1 MKRIIISLIAIVVA
15 MSVSAAPVDY
25 ATALNKVNNYLAN
38 KMNPGMMMSPSAL
51 NPVLLKAEMSN
62 SRLNQPVYYIFNT
75 STTYL
80 VVAGDDRAEEILM
93 EGDAPLRDIN
103 NLPPGMIDM
112 LSIYK
117 DEIDYLLAHPGL
129 VVKPMPSPKNTPSLK
144 AVTISPMLT
153 ALWDQDAP
161 YWSQCRFS
169 YSGYT
174 YQCYTGCPATSAS
187 MVMYY
192 WKYPLQVAALPS
204 YTALLDLSF
213 HNSVSYTY
221 PALPATSFDWDNMK
235 DSYSGDYT
243 SAQGNAVATLMRYV
257 GQAEGMK
264 YGTAASGGS
273 SINVSENHRIADM
286 FKLFGYKSTATN
298 VQKSSYD
305 DAEWAALIQSELI
318 AGRPLVYCAVAST
331 AGGHAFNVDGYR
343 DSDNKYHVNWGWSGE
358 GNNWFVMNAFI
369 DGSDIF
375 DQSQQ
380 AIIGV
385 EPPGGAVTTP
395 VLTVYPT
402 SLSFTGCLT
411 GKTYTKTF
419 TVSGRNLVDNV
430 TLSSSNPVF
439 TISPSTLTADQASA
453 GATITIT
460 YKPTAAGTQNDT
472 ITVSSSG
479 AESKTVYVSGTADL
493 ETYGPVMLEASN
505 ITSTSFTATWTDET
519 PAENVESYT
528 LYVSDKPFKPAVALL
543 DSIDWTQSNAIPAG
557 WSQNGL
563 NYFSSNSASYL
574 SPDGYVQS
582 GIYDLTGYDKVTVM
596 IYSEPFNSNNSL
608 TVTTSVDSKN
618 VSLPANASFA
628 WYTFVVN
635 CASSDYI
642 KITSSGVPDMRYVK
656 VYAGEF
662 TTPQL
667 RASESGDETY
677 RVITG
682 ITDKNYTVTALTSGG
697 TFYFYVEAN
706 YINGGIAPSIVKEVT
721 LFENEHTFQL
731 GDVDHD
737 GEVSIDDVTKLIDF
751 LLGGDNGACLV
762 CGDVDTD
769 GIISIADVTALIDYL
784 LSGTWH

>member
-25 ATALNKVNNYLAN
+25 ATALKKVNNYLAN
-38 KMNPGMMMSPSAL
+38 KMYPGMMMSPSAL
-51 NPVLLKAEMSN
+51 NPVLLKAEMGN
-62 SRLNQPVYYIFNT
+62 SKLNQPVYYIFNT

-93 EGDAPLRDIN
+93 EGDAPLQDIN

-117 DEIDYLLAHPGL
+117 DEIDYLLEHPGL
-129 VVKPMPSPKNTPSLK
+129 VVKPLPSPKNTPSLK

-153 ALWDQDAP
+153 ALWDQEAP
-161 YWSQCRFS
+161 YWNQCRFS
-169 YSGYT
+169 FSGYT

-204 YTALLDLSF
+204 YTALLNLSF

-221 PALPATSFDWDNMK
+221 PALPATSFDWNNMK
-235 DSYSGDYT
+235 DSYTGDYT
-243 SAQGNAVATLMRYV
+243 SAQGTAVATLMRYV

-264 YGTAASGGS
+264 YGTAASSGS
-273 SINVSENHRIADM
+273 SINVSENYRIADM

-305 DAEWAALIQSELI
+305 DADWAALIQSELI
-318 AGRPLVYCAVAST
+318 AGRPLVYCAIAST
-331 AGGHAFNVDGYR
+331 GGGHAFNVDGYR

-358 GNNWFVMNAFI
+358 GNNWFVMNAFM
-369 DGSDIF
+369 DGSDTF

-385 EPPGGAVTTP
+385 EPPDGAVTTP
-395 VLTVYPT
+395 VLTVNPT
-402 SLSFTGCLT
+402 SLSFTGCST
-411 GKTYTKTF
+411 GETYTETF
-419 TVSGRNLVDNV
+419 TVSGRNLVGNV

-439 TISPSTLTADQASA
+439 TISPSTLTAAQASA
-453 GATITIT
+453 GATITVT

-472 ITVSSSG
+472 ITVSSSD
-479 AESKTVYVSGTADL
+479 AESKTVYVSGTAAL
-493 ETYGPVMLEASN
+493 ETYDPVMLEASN

-528 LYVSDKPFKPAVALL
+528 LYVSDQPFKPAVVLL

-557 WSQNGL
+557 WSQSGL
-563 NYFSSNSASYL
+563 NYFSSNRASYL

-582 GIYDLTGYDKVTVM
+582 GTYDLTGYDKVTVM
-596 IYSEPFNSNNSL
+596 IYSEPYNGDNTL

-618 VSLPANASFA
+618 ESLPTNSSFA
-628 WYTFVVN
+628 WYTFIVN

-642 KITSSGVPDMRYVK
+642 RITSSGVPDMRYVK

-662 TTPQL
+662 TAPQL
-667 RASESGDETY
+667 KASESGDETY

-682 ITDKNYTVTALTSGG
+682 ITDKTYTVTGLTSGG
-697 TFYFYVEAN
+697 SFYFYVEAN

-721 LFENEHTFQL
+721 LLENEHTFQL

-737 GEVSIDDVTKLIDF
+737 GKVGIADVTELINF

-762 CGDVDTD
+762 CGDVETD
-769 GIISIADVTALIDYL
+769 GKISIADVTALINHL
-784 LSGTWH
+784 LRGSW

>member
-1 MKRIIISLIAIVVA
+1 
-15 MSVSAAPVDY
+15 
-25 ATALNKVNNYLAN
+25 
-38 KMNPGMMMSPSAL
+38 
-51 NPVLLKAEMSN
+51 
-62 SRLNQPVYYIFNT
+62 
-75 STTYL
+75 
-80 VVAGDDRAEEILM
+80 
-93 EGDAPLRDIN
+93 
-103 NLPPGMIDM
+103 
-112 LSIYK
+112 
-117 DEIDYLLAHPGL
+117 
-129 VVKPMPSPKNTPSLK
+129 
-144 AVTISPMLT
+144 
-153 ALWDQDAP
+153 
-161 YWSQCRFS
+161 
-169 YSGYT
+169 
-174 YQCYTGCPATSAS
+174 
-187 MVMYY
+187 
-192 WKYPLQVAALPS
+192 
-204 YTALLDLSF
+204 
-213 HNSVSYTY
+213 
-221 PALPATSFDWDNMK
+221 MK
-235 DSYSGDYT
+235 DSYTGDYT
-243 SAQGNAVATLMRYV
+243 SAQGNAVAQLMRYV

-264 YGTAASGGS
+264 YGTAASSGS

-305 DAEWAALIQSELI
+305 DADWAALIQSELI

-358 GNNWFVMNAFI
+358 GNNWFVMNAFM
-369 DGSDIF
+369 DGSDTF

-385 EPPGGAVTTP
+385 EPPDGAVTTP
-395 VLTVYPT
+395 VLTVNPT
-402 SLSFTGCLT
+402 SLSFTGCST
-411 GKTYTKTF
+411 GETYTETF
-419 TVSGRNLVDNV
+419 TVSGRNLVGNV

-453 GATITIT
+453 GATITVT
-460 YKPTAAGTQNDT
+460 YKPTAAGTHNDT
-472 ITVSSSG
+472 ITVSSSD
-479 AESKTVYVSGTADL
+479 AESKTVYVSGKADL
-493 ETYGPVMLEASN
+493 ETYDPVMLEAGN

-543 DSIDWTQSNAIPAG
+543 DSIDWTQSNAIPAS
-557 WSQNGL
+557 WSQYGL
-563 NYFSSNSASYL
+563 NYFSSNRAAYL

-582 GIYDLTGYDKVTVM
+582 GTYDLTGYDKVTVM
-596 IYSEPFNSNNSL
+596 IYSEPFNSNNTL
-608 TVTTSVDSKN
+608 TVTTSVDNKT
-618 VSLPANASFA
+618 VYLPTNASFA

-642 KITSSGVPDMRYVK
+642 RITSSGVPDMRYVK

-662 TTPQL
+662 TAPQL
-667 RASESGDETY
+667 KASESGDETY

-682 ITDKNYTVTALTSGG
+682 ITDKNYTVTGLTAGC

-737 GEVSIDDVTKLIDF
+737 GIVGIADVAELIDF

-762 CGDVDTD
+762 CGDVETD
-769 GIISIADVTALIDYL
+769 GIISIADVAALIDYL
-784 LSGTWH
+784 LKGSW

>member
-1 MKRIIISLIAIVVA
+1 MKRIIISLIAIVIA

-25 ATALNKVNNYLAN
+25 ATALKKVKNHLAN
-38 KMNPGMMMSPSAL
+38 KMYPGMMMSPSAL
-51 NPVLLKAEMSN
+51 NPVLLKAEMGN
-62 SRLNQPVYYIFNT
+62 SKLNQPVYYIFNT

-93 EGDAPLRDIN
+93 EGDAPLQDIN

-117 DEIDYLLAHPGL
+117 DEIDYLLEHPGL
-129 VVKPMPSPKNTPSLK
+129 VVKRLPSPKNTPSLK

-161 YWSQCRFS
+161 YWNQCRFS
-169 YSGYT
+169 FSGYT

-192 WKYPLQVAALPS
+192 WKYPLQVEALPS

-221 PALPATSFDWDNMK
+221 PALSATSFDWNNMK
-235 DSYSGDYT
+235 DSYTGDYT
-243 SAQGNAVATLMRYV
+243 PAQGNAVATLMRYV

-305 DAEWAALIQSELI
+305 DADWAALIQSELI

-343 DSDNKYHVNWGWSGE
+343 VSDNKYHVNWGWSGE
-358 GNNWFVMNAFI
+358 GNNWFVMNAFM
-369 DGSDIF
+369 DGSDTF

-385 EPPGGAVTTP
+385 EPPDGVVTTP

-402 SLSFTGCLT
+402 SLSFTGCST
-411 GKTYTKTF
+411 GETYTKTF
-419 TVSGRNLVDNV
+419 TVNGRNLVGNV

-453 GATITIT
+453 GATITVT

-472 ITVSSSG
+472 ITVSSSD

-493 ETYGPVMLEASN
+493 ETYDPVMLEASN
-505 ITSTSFTATWTDET
+505 ITATSFTATWTDET

-528 LYVSDKPFKPAVALL
+528 LYVSNQPFKPAVALL

-557 WSQNGL
+557 WSQYGL
-563 NYFSSNSASYL
+563 NYYSSNRASYL

-582 GIYDLTGYDKVTVM
+582 GTYDLTGYDKVTVM
-596 IYSEPFNSNNSL
+596 IYSEPFNSNSTL
-608 TVTTSVDSKN
+608 TVTTSVDSKI

-662 TTPQL
+662 TAPQL
-667 RASESGDETY
+667 KASESGDETY

-682 ITDKNYTVTALTSGG
+682 ITDKNYTITGLTPGG
-697 TFYFYVEAN
+697 SFYFYVEAN

-737 GEVSIDDVTKLIDF
+737 GKVSIADVTELIDF
-751 LLGGDNGACLV
+751 LLDNNNGVCTI
-762 CGDVDTD
+762 CGDVETD
-769 GIISIADVTALIDYL
+769 GIISIADVTALIDL
-784 LSGTWH
+784 LLNSGN

>member
-1 MKRIIISLIAIVVA
+1 MKRIITSLIAIVVA

-25 ATALNKVNNYLAN
+25 ATALKKVNNYLAN
-38 KMNPGMMMSPSAL
+38 KMYPGMMMSPSAL
-51 NPVLLKAEMSN
+51 NPVLLKAEMGN
-62 SRLNQPVYYIFNT
+62 SKPNQPVYYIFNT

-117 DEIDYLLAHPGL
+117 DEIDYLLEHPGL
-129 VVKPMPSPKNTPSLK
+129 VVKPLPSPKNTP
-144 AVTISPMLT
+144 VTISPMLT

-161 YWSQCRFS
+161 YWNQCRFS
-169 YSGYT
+169 FSGYT

-221 PALPATSFDWDNMK
+221 PALPATSFDWNNMK
-235 DSYSGDYT
+235 DSYTGDYT

-264 YGTAASGGS
+264 YGTAASSGS

-305 DAEWAALIQSELI
+305 DADWAALIQSELI

-358 GNNWFVMNAFI
+358 GNNWCVMNAFI
-369 DGSDIF
+369 DGSDTF

-385 EPPGGAVTTP
+385 EPPDGAVTTP
-395 VLTVYPT
+395 VLTVNPA
-402 SLSFTGCLT
+402 SLSFTGCST
-411 GKTYTKTF
+411 GETYTKTF
-419 TVSGRNLVDNV
+419 TVNGRNLVGNV

-439 TISPSTLTADQASA
+439 TISPSTLTVEQASS
-453 GATITIT
+453 GATITVT

-472 ITVSSSG
+472 ITVSSSD
-479 AESKTVYVSGTADL
+479 AESKTVYVSGTAAL
-493 ETYGPVMLEASN
+493 ETYAPVMLEASN

-528 LYVSDKPFKPAVALL
+528 LHVSDKPFKPAVALL
-543 DSIDWTQSNAIPAG
+543 DSVDWTQSNAIPAG

-563 NYFSSNSASYL
+563 NYFSSNRASYL

-582 GIYDLTGYDKVTVM
+582 GIYDLTGYDKMTVM
-596 IYSEPFNSNNSL
+596 IYSEPFNSDNTL

-618 VSLPANASFA
+618 VTLPTNASFA

-662 TTPQL
+662 TAPQL
-667 RASESGDETY
+667 KASESGDETY

-682 ITDKNYTVTALTSGG
+682 ITDKNYTVTGLTSGG

-721 LFENEHTFQL
+721 LFENEHTFQM

-737 GEVSIDDVTKLIDF
+737 GSVT
-751 LLGGDNGACLV
+751 
-762 CGDVDTD
+762 
-769 GIISIADVTALIDYL
+769 ISDVTALIDYL
-784 LSGTWH
+784 LSGNASGISLSGADCDQDGSISIGDVTALIDYLLSNHW

>member
-1 MKRIIISLIAIVVA
+1 MKRIITSLIAIVVA

-25 ATALNKVNNYLAN
+25 ATALKKVNNYLAN
-38 KMNPGMMMSPSAL
+38 KMYPGMMMSPSAL
-51 NPVLLKAEMSN
+51 NPVLLKAEMGN
-62 SRLNQPVYYIFNT
+62 SKLNQPVYYIFNT

-117 DEIDYLLAHPGL
+117 AEIDYLLEHPGL
-129 VVKPMPSPKNTPSLK
+129 VVKPLPSPKNTPSLK

-161 YWSQCRFS
+161 YWNQCRFS
-169 YSGYT
+169 FSGYT

-221 PALPATSFDWDNMK
+221 PALPATTFDWNNMK
-235 DSYSGDYT
+235 DSYTGDYT

-264 YGTAASGGS
+264 YGTAASSGS

-358 GNNWFVMNAFI
+358 GNNWCVMNAFI
-369 DGSDIF
+369 DGSDTF

-385 EPPGGAVTTP
+385 EPPDGAVTTP
-395 VLTVYPT
+395 VLTVNPA

-411 GKTYTKTF
+411 GETYTKTF
-419 TVSGRNLVDNV
+419 TVNGRNLVGNV

-439 TISPSTLTADQASA
+439 TISPSTLTVEQVSA
-453 GATITIT
+453 GATITVT
-460 YKPTAAGTQNDT
+460 YKPTVAGTQNDT

-479 AESKTVYVSGTADL
+479 AENKTVYVSGTAAL
-493 ETYGPVMLEASN
+493 ETYAPVMLEASN

-528 LYVSDKPFKPAVALL
+528 LHVSDKPFKPAVALL

-563 NYFSSNSASYL
+563 NYFSTNRASYL

-582 GIYDLTGYDKVTVM
+582 CIYDLTGYDKMTVM
-596 IYSEPFNSNNSL
+596 IYSEPFNSDNTL

-618 VSLPANASFA
+618 VTLPTNASFA

-662 TTPQL
+662 TAPQL
-667 RASESGDETY
+667 KASESGDETY

-682 ITDKNYTVTALTSGG
+682 ITFKNYTVTGLTSGG

-706 YINGGIAPSIVKEVT
+706 YINGGIAPSMVKEVT

-737 GEVSIDDVTKLIDF
+737 GTVSISDVTALIDY
-751 LLGGDNGACLV
+751 LLTGDNGACLV
-762 CGDVDTD
+762 CGDVETD
-769 GIISIADVTALIDYL
+769 GIISIGDVTALIDYL
-784 LSGTWH
+784 LSNHW

>member
-25 ATALNKVNNYLAN
+25 ATALKKVNNYLAN
-38 KMNPGMMMSPSAL
+38 KMYPGMMMSPSAL
-51 NPVLLKAEMSN
+51 NPVLLKAEMGN
-62 SRLNQPVYYIFNT
+62 SKLNQPVYYIFNT

-93 EGDAPLRDIN
+93 EGDAPLQDIN

-117 DEIDYLLAHPGL
+117 DEIDYLLEHPGL
-129 VVKPMPSPKNTPSLK
+129 VVKPLPSPKNTPSLK

-153 ALWDQDAP
+153 ALWDQEAP
-161 YWSQCRFS
+161 YWNQCRFS
-169 YSGYT
+169 FSGYT

-204 YTALLDLSF
+204 YTALLNLSF

-221 PALPATSFDWDNMK
+221 PALPATSFDWNNMK
-235 DSYSGDYT
+235 DSYTGDYT

-264 YGTAASGGS
+264 YGTAASSGS
-273 SINVSENHRIADM
+273 SINVSENYRIADM

-305 DAEWAALIQSELI
+305 DADWAALIQSELI

-358 GNNWFVMNAFI
+358 GNNWFVMNAFM
-369 DGSDIF
+369 DGSDTF

-385 EPPGGAVTTP
+385 EPPDGVVTAP
-395 VLTVYPT
+395 VLTVNPT
-402 SLSFTGCLT
+402 SLSFTGCSM
-411 GKTYTKTF
+411 GKTYSKTF
-419 TVSGRNLVDNV
+419 TVSGTNLVGNV

-439 TISPSTLTADQASA
+439 TISPSTVTAAQASA
-453 GATITIT
+453 GATITVT
-460 YKPTAAGTQNDT
+460 YKPTVAGTQNDT
-472 ITVSSSG
+472 ITVSSSD
-479 AESKTVYVSGTADL
+479 AESKTVYVSGTAAL
-493 ETYGPVMLEASN
+493 ETYDPVMLEASN

-528 LYVSDKPFKPAVALL
+528 LYVSDQPFKPAVVLL

-557 WSQNGL
+557 WSQSGL
-563 NYFSSNSASYL
+563 NYFSSNRASYL

-582 GIYDLTGYDKVTVM
+582 GTYDLTGYDKVTVM
-596 IYSEPFNSNNSL
+596 IYSEPYNGDNTL

-618 VSLPANASFA
+618 VSLPTNASFA
-628 WYTFVVN
+628 WYTFIVN

-642 KITSSGVPDMRYVK
+642 RITSSGVPDMRYVK

-662 TTPQL
+662 TAPQL
-667 RASESGDETY
+667 KASESGDETY

-682 ITDKNYTVTALTSGG
+682 ITDKTYTVTGLTSGG
-697 TFYFYVEAN
+697 SFYFYVEAN

-721 LFENEHTFQL
+721 LLENEHTFQL

-737 GEVSIDDVTKLIDF
+737 GKVGIADVTELINF

-762 CGDVDTD
+762 CGDVETD
-769 GIISIADVTALIDYL
+769 GKISIADVTALINHL
-784 LSGTWH
+784 LRGSW

>member
-1 MKRIIISLIAIVVA
+1 MKRIITSLIAIVVA

-25 ATALNKVNNYLAN
+25 ATALKKVNNYLAN
-38 KMNPGMMMSPSAL
+38 KMYPGMMMSPSAL
-51 NPVLLKAEMSN
+51 NPVLLKAEMGN
-62 SRLNQPVYYIFNT
+62 SKPNQPVYYIFNT

-117 DEIDYLLAHPGL
+117 DEIDYLLEHPGL
-129 VVKPMPSPKNTPSLK
+129 VVKPLPSPKNTP
-144 AVTISPMLT
+144 VTISPMLT

-161 YWSQCRFS
+161 YWNQCRFS
-169 YSGYT
+169 FSGYT

-221 PALPATSFDWDNMK
+221 PALPATSFDWNNMK
-235 DSYSGDYT
+235 DSYTGDYT

-264 YGTAASGGS
+264 YGTAASSGS

-305 DAEWAALIQSELI
+305 DADWAALIQSELI

-358 GNNWFVMNAFI
+358 GNNWCVMNAFI
-369 DGSDIF
+369 DGSDTF

-385 EPPGGAVTTP
+385 EPPDGAVTTP
-395 VLTVYPT
+395 VLTVNPA
-402 SLSFTGCLT
+402 SLSFTGCST
-411 GKTYTKTF
+411 GETYTKTF
-419 TVSGRNLVDNV
+419 TVNGRNLVGNV

-439 TISPSTLTADQASA
+439 TISPSTLTVEQASS
-453 GATITIT
+453 GATITVT

-472 ITVSSSG
+472 ITVSSSD
-479 AESKTVYVSGTADL
+479 AESKTVYVSGTAAL
-493 ETYGPVMLEASN
+493 ETYAPVMLEASN

-528 LYVSDKPFKPAVALL
+528 LHVSDKPFKPAVALL
-543 DSIDWTQSNAIPAG
+543 DSVDWTQSNAIPAG

-563 NYFSSNSASYL
+563 NYFSSNRASYL

-582 GIYDLTGYDKVTVM
+582 GIYDLTGYDKMTVM
-596 IYSEPFNSNNSL
+596 IYSEPFNSDNTL

-618 VSLPANASFA
+618 VTLPTNASFA

-642 KITSSGVPDMRYVK
+642 KITSSGMPDMRYVK

-662 TTPQL
+662 TAPQL
-667 RASESGDETY
+667 KASESGDETY

-682 ITDKNYTVTALTSGG
+682 ITDKNYTVTGLTSGG

-721 LFENEHTFQL
+721 LFENEHTFQM

-737 GEVSIDDVTKLIDF
+737 GSVT
-751 LLGGDNGACLV
+751 
-762 CGDVDTD
+762 
-769 GIISIADVTALIDYL
+769 ISDVTALIDYL
-784 LSGTWH
+784 LSGNASGISLSGADCDQDGSISIGDVTALIDYLLSNHW

>member
-25 ATALNKVNNYLAN
+25 ATALKKVNNYLAN
-38 KMNPGMMMSPSAL
+38 KMYPGMMMSPSAL
-51 NPVLLKAEMSN
+51 KPVLLKAEMGN
-62 SRLNQPVYYIFNT
+62 SKLNQPVYYIFNT

-93 EGDAPLRDIN
+93 EGDAPLQDIN

-112 LSIYK
+112 LGIYK
-117 DEIDYLLAHPGL
+117 DEIDYLLEHPGL
-129 VVKPMPSPKNTPSLK
+129 VVKPLPSPRNTPSLK

-153 ALWDQDAP
+153 ALWDQEAP
-161 YWSQCRFS
+161 YWNQCRFS

-221 PALPATSFDWDNMK
+221 PALPATSFDWNNMK
-235 DSYSGDYT
+235 DSYTGDYT
-243 SAQGNAVATLMRYV
+243 PAQGNAVATLMRYV

-273 SINVSENHRIADM
+273 SINVSENYRIADM

-305 DAEWAALIQSELI
+305 DADWAALIQSELI

-369 DGSDIF
+369 DGSDTF

-385 EPPGGAVTTP
+385 EPPGGVVTTP
-395 VLTVYPT
+395 VLTVNPT

-411 GKTYTKTF
+411 DETYTKTF
-419 TVSGRNLVDNV
+419 TVSGTNLVDNV

-439 TISPSTLTADQASA
+439 TISPSTLTAAQASA
-453 GATITIT
+453 GATITVT
-460 YKPTAAGTQNDT
+460 YKPTAVGTQNDT

-493 ETYGPVMLEASN
+493 ETYDPVMLEASN

-528 LYVSDKPFKPAVALL
+528 LYVSDQPFKPAVVLL

-557 WSQNGL
+557 WSQSGL
-563 NYFSSNSASYL
+563 NYFSSNRAAYL

-582 GIYDLTGYDKVTVM
+582 GTYDLTGYDKVTVM
-596 IYSEPFNSNNSL
+596 IYSEPFNSDNTL
-608 TVTTSVDSKN
+608 TVSTSVDSKT
-618 VSLPANASFA
+618 VSLPNNASFA

-662 TTPQL
+662 TAPQL
-667 RASESGDETY
+667 KASESGDETH

-682 ITDKNYTVTALTSGG
+682 ITDKNYTVTGLTSGG

-706 YINGGIAPSIVKEVT
+706 YINGGLAPSIVKEVT
-721 LFENEHTFQL
+721 LLENEHPFQL

-737 GEVSIDDVTKLIDF
+737 GKVSIADVTELIEF

-762 CGDVDTD
+762 CGDVETD
-769 GIISIADVTALIDYL
+769 GIISIADVTALIEYL
-784 LSGTWH
+784 LNGSWN

>member
-1 MKRIIISLIAIVVA
+1 MKRIITSLIAIVVA

-25 ATALNKVNNYLAN
+25 ATALKKVNNYLAN
-38 KMNPGMMMSPSAL
+38 KMYPGMMMSPSAL
-51 NPVLLKAEMSN
+51 NPVLLKAEMGN
-62 SRLNQPVYYIFNT
+62 SKPNQPVYYIFNT

-117 DEIDYLLAHPGL
+117 DEIDYLLEHPGL
-129 VVKPMPSPKNTPSLK
+129 VVKPLPSPKNTP
-144 AVTISPMLT
+144 VTISPMLT

-161 YWSQCRFS
+161 YWNQCRFS
-169 YSGYT
+169 FSGYT

-221 PALPATSFDWDNMK
+221 PALPATSFDWNNMK
-235 DSYSGDYT
+235 DSYTGDYT

-264 YGTAASGGS
+264 YGTAASSGS

-305 DAEWAALIQSELI
+305 DADWAALIQSELI

-358 GNNWFVMNAFI
+358 GNNWCVMNAFI
-369 DGSDIF
+369 DGSDTF

-385 EPPGGAVTTP
+385 EPPDGAVTTP
-395 VLTVYPT
+395 VLTVNPA
-402 SLSFTGCLT
+402 SLSFTGCST
-411 GKTYTKTF
+411 GETYTKTF
-419 TVSGRNLVDNV
+419 TVNGRNLVGNV

-439 TISPSTLTADQASA
+439 TISPSTLTVEQASS
-453 GATITIT
+453 GATITVT

-472 ITVSSSG
+472 ITVSSSD
-479 AESKTVYVSGTADL
+479 AESKTVYVSGTAAL
-493 ETYGPVMLEASN
+493 ETYAPVMLEASN

-528 LYVSDKPFKPAVALL
+528 LHVSDKPFKPAVALL
-543 DSIDWTQSNAIPAG
+543 DSVDWTQSNAIPAG

-563 NYFSSNSASYL
+563 NYFSSNRASYL

-582 GIYDLTGYDKVTVM
+582 GIYDLTGYDKMTVM
-596 IYSEPFNSNNSL
+596 IYSEPFNSDNTL

-618 VSLPANASFA
+618 VTLPTNASFA

-662 TTPQL
+662 TAPRL
-667 RASESGDETY
+667 KASESGDETY

-682 ITDKNYTVTALTSGG
+682 ITDKNYTVTGLTSGG

-721 LFENEHTFQL
+721 LFENEHTFQM

-737 GEVSIDDVTKLIDF
+737 GSVT
-751 LLGGDNGACLV
+751 
-762 CGDVDTD
+762 
-769 GIISIADVTALIDYL
+769 ISDVTALIDYL
-784 LSGTWH
+784 LSGNASGISLSGADCDQDGSISIGDVTALIDYLLSNHW

>member
-25 ATALNKVNNYLAN
+25 ATALKKVNNYLAN
-38 KMNPGMMMSPSAL
+38 KMYPGMMMSPSAL
-51 NPVLLKAEMSN
+51 KPVLLKAEMGN
-62 SRLNQPVYYIFNT
+62 SKLNQPVYYIFNT

-93 EGDAPLRDIN
+93 EGDAPLQDIN

-112 LSIYK
+112 LGIYK
-117 DEIDYLLAHPGL
+117 DEIDYLLEHPGL
-129 VVKPMPSPKNTPSLK
+129 VVKPLPSPKNTPSLK

-153 ALWDQDAP
+153 ALWDQEAP
-161 YWSQCRFS
+161 YWNQCRFS

-221 PALPATSFDWDNMK
+221 PALPATSFDWNNMK
-235 DSYSGDYT
+235 DSYTGDYT
-243 SAQGNAVATLMRYV
+243 PAQGNAVATLMRYV

-273 SINVSENHRIADM
+273 SINVSENYRIADM

-305 DAEWAALIQSELI
+305 DADWAALIQGELI

-358 GNNWFVMNAFI
+358 GNNWFVM
-369 DGSDIF
+369 
-375 DQSQQ
+375 
-380 AIIGV
+380 
-385 EPPGGAVTTP
+385 
-395 VLTVYPT
+395 TVNPA

-411 GKTYTKTF
+411 DETYTKTF
-419 TVSGRNLVDNV
+419 TVSGTNLVDNV

-439 TISPSTLTADQASA
+439 TISPSTLTAAQASA
-453 GATITIT
+453 GATITVT
-460 YKPTAAGTQNDT
+460 YKPTAVGTQNDT

-493 ETYGPVMLEASN
+493 ETYDPVMLEASN

-528 LYVSDKPFKPAVALL
+528 LYVSDQPFKPAVALL

-557 WSQNGL
+557 WSQSGL
-563 NYFSSNSASYL
+563 NYFSSNRAAYL

-582 GIYDLTGYDKVTVM
+582 GTYDLTGYDKVTVM
-596 IYSEPFNSNNSL
+596 IYSEPFNSDNTL
-608 TVTTSVDSKN
+608 KVTTSVDSKT
-618 VSLPANASFA
+618 VSLPNNASFA

-662 TTPQL
+662 TAPQL
-667 RASESGDETY
+667 KASESGDETY

-682 ITDKNYTVTALTSGG
+682 ITDKNYTVTGLTSGG

-706 YINGGIAPSIVKEVT
+706 YINGGIASSIVKEVT
-721 LFENEHTFQL
+721 LFENEHPFQL

-737 GEVSIDDVTKLIDF
+737 GKVSIADVTELIEF

-762 CGDVDTD
+762 CGDVETD
-769 GIISIADVTALIDYL
+769 GIISIADVTALIEYL
-784 LSGTWH
+784 LNGSWN